1 MALIIPYTFV
11 AGTKAKAAEV
21 NADFQAVATEVN
33 AQGSI
38 ITSVQATVTNLQNN
52 KAEVNGNSSNRFSV
66 ATPINSYDAVN
77 KIYLTDLT
85 KYLLV
90 GLQLKK
96 DDDDYIGC
104 TKGATYDKTY
114 SKILKFDADVSK
126 QNTNQTANAT
136 YYVYI
141 EGSADGTTTDL
152 LISLSSD
159 NPALD
164 SGFTLYQYLGYYTTD
179 EDGNISGI
187 YGAAPSSGIQVTKEL
202 NLRVGYPDLT
212 AGVTKTWDEEHTAEE
227 PGWVRAWAT
236 MGKYYSN
243 VSLAVNGVQ
252 VGGYVYWATDDAEG
266 IMMMFPLTKGD
277 KYKATGGAPGSS
289 HSGQHI
295 LFYPNRQQVD

>member
-1 MALIIPYTFV
+1 MPLIIPYTFV

-33 AQGSI
+33 AQGNSL
-38 ITSVQATVTNLQNN
+38 TTAQANITNLQNN
-52 KAEVNGNSSNRFSV
+52 KADINGNSSNRFSV
-66 ATPINSYDAVN
+66 AVPINSYDAVN

-90 GLQLKK
+90 GLQLRK

-126 QNTNQTANAT
+126 QNTNQSANST

-152 LISLSSD
+152 LISLSSN

-164 SGFTLYQYLGYYTTD
+164 SGFTLYRYLGYYKTD
-179 EDGNISGI
+179 DDGNISKV
-187 YGAAPSSGIQVTKEL
+187 YSAAPVSGANVFNNVIIAKYTSGTSGYRVWADGWCEQWGRVTSTARPYTVTLLKEYKNTNYNVYTSSFYTDNSNRTPEDNQ
-202 NLRVGYPDLT
+202 
-212 AGVTKTWDEEHTAEE
+212 E
-227 PGWVRAWAT
+227 PMIKLYGTTVKKFT
-236 MGKYYSN
+236 FMY
-243 VSLAVNGVQ
+243 
-252 VGGYVYWATDDAEG
+252 DAEG
-266 IMMMFPLTKGD
+266 FNKIMWKTEG
-277 KYKATGGAPGSS
+277 Y
-289 HSGQHI
+289 I
-295 LFYPNRQQVD
+295 

>member
-33 AQGSI
+33 SQGNLLTAAQANI
-38 ITSVQATVTNLQNN
+38 TNLQNN
-52 KAEVNGNSSNRFSV
+52 KADINGNSSNRFSV
-66 ATPINSYDAVN
+66 AVPINSHDAVN
-77 KIYLTDLT
+77 KLYLTDLT

-90 GLQLKK
+90 GLSLTR

-104 TKGATYDKTY
+104 TKGATYDTTY

-141 EGSADGTTTDL
+141 EGSADGTSTDL
-152 LISLSSD
+152 LISLSSA

-179 EDGNISGI
+179 DDCNIDSV
-187 YGAAPSSGIQVTKEL
+187 YGAAPITGLELKNIPTIKTVYTNENSGYLI
-202 NLRVGYPDLT
+202 
-212 AGVTKTWDEEHTAEE
+212 
-227 PGWVRAWAT
+227 
-236 MGKYYSN
+236 YSN
-243 VSLAVNGVQ
+243 GLCEQWG
-252 VGGYVYWATDDAEG
+252 
-266 IMMMFPLTKGD
+266 L
-277 KYKATGGAPGSS
+277 ATGWGPTITFLREYKDTYYNVQATNYNAGD
-289 HSGQHI
+289 HYENGGIADKKTTGFRFAWGYQGCYWRTI
-295 LFYPNRQQVD
+295 GYLKED

>member
-33 AQGSI
+33 AQGNSL
-38 ITSVQATVTNLQNN
+38 TTAQANITNLQNN
-52 KAEVNGNSSNRFSV
+52 KADINGNSSNRFSV

-77 KIYLTDLT
+77 KLYLTDLT

-90 GLQLKK
+90 GLQLRK

-141 EGSADGTTTDL
+141 EGSADGTSTDL

-179 EDGNISGI
+179 DDGNISNV
-187 YGAAPSSGIQVTKEL
+187 YSAAPASGIEVQKNFGL
-202 NLRVGYPDLT
+202 SVGFPDLT
-212 AGVTKTWDEEHTAEE
+212 AGVSKAWNEEHTADE
-227 PGWVRAWAT
+227 PGWLYASAYTAETFWRLEIDSQVFEFGINYDAT
-236 MGKYYSN
+236 GR
-243 VSLAVNGVQ
+243 
-252 VGGYVYWATDDAEG
+252 TG
-266 IMMMFPLTKGD
+266 IMIPIKKGSE
-277 KYKATGGAPGSS
+277 YKASGGNLTAT
-289 HSGQHI
+289 I
-295 LFYPNRQQVD
+295 LTYYPFVRE

>member
-1 MALIIPYTFV
+1 MPLIIPYTFV

-33 AQGSI
+33 AQGNSL
-38 ITSVQATVTNLQNN
+38 TAAQANITNLQNN
-52 KAEVNGNSSNRFSV
+52 KADVNGNSSNRFSV

-90 GLQLKK
+90 GLQLRK

-126 QNTNQTANAT
+126 QNTNQSANST

-179 EDGNISGI
+179 DDGNISGVF
-187 YGAAPSSGIQVTKEL
+187 GAAPVTGVDLGKETLIKTIYTNENSGYIIYTNGLCEQ
-202 NLRVGYPDLT
+202 
-212 AGVTKTWDEEHTAEE
+212 W
-227 PGWVRAWAT
+227 
-236 MGKYYSN
+236 
-243 VSLAVNGVQ
+243 SLATGWTPAITLLKEYNDTYYNIQATNYNAGDHYENG
-252 VGGYVYWATDDAEG
+252 GISDKTTTGFKFNWGYQGCYWRTIGYLKED
-266 IMMMFPLTKGD
+266 
-277 KYKATGGAPGSS
+277 
-289 HSGQHI
+289 
-295 LFYPNRQQVD
+295 

>member
-1 MALIIPYTFV
+1 MPLIIPYTFV

-33 AQGSI
+33 AQGNSL
-38 ITSVQATVTNLQNN
+38 TTAQANITNLQNN
-52 KAEVNGNSSNRFSV
+52 KADINGNSSNRFSV

-77 KIYLTDLT
+77 KLYLTDLT

-90 GLQLKK
+90 GLQLRR

-141 EGSADGTTTDL
+141 EGSADGTSTDL

-179 EDGNISGI
+179 DDGNISNV
-187 YGAAPSSGIQVTKEL
+187 YSAAPASGIEVQKNFGL
-202 NLRVGYPDLT
+202 SVGFPDLT
-212 AGVTKTWDEEHTAEE
+212 AGVSKSWDTEYTAEE
-227 PGWVRAWAT
+227 SGWLVARSANIDTSSYSYLKINDVDFLIAAMIGDNVDRNEIMRPVKSGW
-236 MGKYYSN
+236 KYQAY
-243 VSLAVNGVQ
+243 
-252 VGGYVYWATDDAEG
+252 GGFTGQY
-266 IMMMFPLTKGD
+266 LT
-277 KYKATGGAPGSS
+277 
-289 HSGQHI
+289 
-295 LFYPNRQQVD
+295 FYPFLSE

>member
-33 AQGSI
+33 AQGNI
-38 ITSVQATVTNLQNN
+38 IASVQATVTNLQNN

-66 ATPINSYDAVN
+66 ASPINSYDAVN

-90 GLQLKK
+90 GLQLRK

-104 TKGATYDKTY
+104 TKGATFDKTY
-114 SKILKFDADVSK
+114 SKILKFDDDVSK
-126 QNTNQTANAT
+126 QNTNQSANST

-141 EGSADGTTTDL
+141 EGSSDGTMTDL

-159 NPALD
+159 NPPLD

-179 EDGNISGI
+179 DDGNILNVYSE
-187 YGAAPSSGIQVTKEL
+187 APISAIEVQK
-202 NLRVGYPDLT
+202 NFVGFPDFT
-212 AGVTKTWDEEHTAEE
+212 APVSKAWNTEHTAEKA
-227 PGWVRAWAT
+227 GWLYANAYTGETFWRIEVEGQVYEFGMNYDAT
-236 MGKYYSN
+236 GR
-243 VSLAVNGVQ
+243 
-252 VGGYVYWATDDAEG
+252 TG
-266 IMMMFPLTKGD
+266 IMLPIKEGN
-277 KYKATGGAPGSS
+277 KYKASGGNIATPF
-289 HSGQHI
+289 
-295 LFYPNRQQVD
+295 LTYYPFVKEV

>member
-33 AQGSI
+33 AQGNSL
-38 ITSVQATVTNLQNN
+38 TTAQANITNLQNN
-52 KAEVNGNSSNRFSV
+52 KADINGNSSNRFSV

-77 KIYLTDLT
+77 KLYLTDLT

-90 GLQLKK
+90 GLQLRK

-114 SKILKFDADVSK
+114 SKILKFDADVNK
-126 QNTNQTANAT
+126 QNTNQSANST

-141 EGSADGTTTDL
+141 EGSADGTSTDL

-179 EDGNISGI
+179 DDGNIETVYSVAPASGLEVQKNF
-187 YGAAPSSGIQVTKEL
+187 GLTVGFPDFTAPVSKAW
-202 NLRVGYPDLT
+202 N
-212 AGVTKTWDEEHTAEE
+212 EEHTADKA
-227 PGWVRAWAT
+227 GWIYANAYTGETFWRIDVDSQVFEFGINYDAT
-236 MGKYYSN
+236 GR
-243 VSLAVNGVQ
+243 
-252 VGGYVYWATDDAEG
+252 TG
-266 IMMMFPLTKGD
+266 IMLPIREGT
-277 KYKATGGAPGSS
+277 KYKASGGNLATP
-289 HSGQHI
+289 I
-295 LFYPNRQQVD
+295 LTYYPFVKSIEE

>member
-33 AQGSI
+33 AQGNI

-114 SKILKFDADVSK
+114 SKILKFNADVSK

-187 YGAAPSSGIQVTKEL
+187 YGAAPSSGMQVTKEFK
-202 NLRVGYPDLT
+202 LRIGYPDLT
-212 AGVTKTWDEEHTAEE
+212 SGVSKTWNTEHTAEE
-227 PGWVRAWAT
+227 PGWIRMTGT

-243 VSLAVNGVQ
+243 LQIQVNGVS
-252 VGGYVYWATDDAEG
+252 VGGYHYWATDDAEG
-266 IMMMFPLTKGD
+266 LIVFFPVKKGD
-277 KYKATGGAPGSS
+277 KYKGVGGVN
-289 HSGQHI
+289 QT
-295 LFYPNRQQVD
+295 LTFYPNVSEIQ

>member
-1 MALIIPYTFV
+1 MPLIIPYTFV

-33 AQGSI
+33 AQGNSL
-38 ITSVQATVTNLQNN
+38 TAAQANITNLQNN
-52 KAEVNGNSSNRFSV
+52 KADVNGNSSNRFSV
-66 ATPINSYDAVN
+66 AVPINSYDAVN
-77 KIYLTDLT
+77 KLYLTDLT

-90 GLQLKK
+90 GLQLKR

-179 EDGNISGI
+179 DDGNISGV
-187 YGAAPSSGIQVTKEL
+187 YSAAPVSGTNTLSSIIPVIYTNGSSGYRLWSDNYIEQWGTISGSTNNVTITFLKKFKDKNYSL
-202 NLRVGYPDLT
+202 SYTPVNNTNNDLW
-212 AGVTKTWDEEHTAEE
+212 VSNFLVHSYDEEKFEA
-227 PGWVRAWAT
+227 
-236 MGKYYSN
+236 SN
-243 VSLAVNGVQ
+243 NG
-252 VGGYVYWATDDAEG
+252 GTYAFW
-266 IMMMFPLTKGD
+266 
-277 KYKATGGAPGSS
+277 KATGY
-289 HSGQHI
+289 I
-295 LFYPNRQQVD
+295 E

>member
-33 AQGSI
+33 SQGNI

-66 ATPINSYDAVN
+66 ATPVNSYDAVN

-104 TKGATYDKTY
+104 SKGATFDTTY
-114 SKILKFDADVSK
+114 SKILQFQYDVSK
-126 QNTNQTANAT
+126 QNANQGPNTT

-141 EGSADGTTTDL
+141 EGSADGSTTDL
-152 LISLSSD
+152 LISLSSS

-164 SGFTLYQYLGYYTTD
+164 SGFSLYQYLGYYTTD
-179 EDGNISGI
+179 SDGNIEVVHS
-187 YGAAPSSGIQVTKEL
+187 AAPSSGTNALSNVIPVIYINGSSGYRLWSDNYIEQWGAKSGSFNNAEFTYLKKFKDKNY
-202 NLRVGYPDLT
+202 NLSYTLVNNTNNDLW
-212 AGVTKTWDEEHTAEE
+212 VSNILVHSYDEEGFEA
-227 PGWVRAWAT
+227 
-236 MGKYYSN
+236 SN
-243 VSLAVNGVQ
+243 NG
-252 VGGYVYWATDDAEG
+252 GTYAFW
-266 IMMMFPLTKGD
+266 
-277 KYKATGGAPGSS
+277 KATGY
-289 HSGQHI
+289 I
-295 LFYPNRQQVD
+295 E

>member
-33 AQGSI
+33 AQGNSL
-38 ITSVQATVTNLQNN
+38 TTAQANITNLQNN
-52 KAEVNGNSSNRFSV
+52 KADINGNSSNRFSV
-66 ATPINSYDAVN
+66 AVPINSYDAVN

-90 GLQLKK
+90 GLQLRK

-126 QNTNQTANAT
+126 QNTNQSANST

-141 EGSADGTTTDL
+141 EGSADGTSTDL

-164 SGFTLYQYLGYYTTD
+164 SGFTLYQYLGYYKTD
-179 EDGNISGI
+179 DDGNISEV
-187 YGAAPSSGIQVTKEL
+187 YSVAPVGGMDVINNVIVAKYTNGTSGYRVWADGWCEQWGRVTSTARPYTVTLLKE
-202 NLRVGYPDLT
+202 
-212 AGVTKTWDEEHTAEE
+212 
-227 PGWVRAWAT
+227 
-236 MGKYYSN
+236 YSN
-243 VSLAVNGVQ
+243 TN
-252 VGGYVYWATDDAEG
+252 YNVYTSSFYTDNSNRMPEDNQEPMIKLYETTTKKFTFMYDAEG
-266 IMMMFPLTKGD
+266 FNKIMWKTEG
-277 KYKATGGAPGSS
+277 Y
-289 HSGQHI
+289 I
-295 LFYPNRQQVD
+295 